1 MKPYPVQMLA
11 VVALYNGYLT
21 EVDTGEGK
29 TLSIA
34 MAVAIAA
41 WSGDP
46 VHVITANDYL
56 ASRDAKQMKGFFEEG
71 NDDQPIYMINLLK
84 FKEKAEYK
92 DGRETSLS
100 GREAYALYGEIIEK
114 HLIEIGGE
122 LIFKSKVTRIT
133 VGKVDELWDAI
144 AIAKWPSKKV
154 MGENM
159 MPSDPDLLEGYRH
172 REAGLAGQLNIE
184 SIDGLFDD

>member
-1 MKPYPVQMLA
+1 MKVENRVYP
-11 VVALYNGYLT
+11 NR
-21 EVDTGEGK
+21 E
-29 TLSIA
+29 
-34 MAVAIAA
+34 
-41 WSGDP
+41 
-46 VHVITANDYL
+46 
-56 ASRDAKQMKGFFEEG
+56 QMKGFFEEG

-159 MPSDPDLLEGYRH
+159 MPTDPELLEGYQH

>member
-1 MKPYPVQMLA
+1 MKVENRVFP
-11 VVALYNGYLT
+11 NR
-21 EVDTGEGK
+21 E
-29 TLSIA
+29 
-34 MAVAIAA
+34 
-41 WSGDP
+41 
-46 VHVITANDYL
+46 
-56 ASRDAKQMKGFFEEG
+56 QMKGFFE
-71 NDDQPIYMINLLK
+71 NADDNEPIYMLNLLK

-100 GREAYALYGEIIEK
+100 GREAYALYGEIMEK
-114 HLIEIGGE
+114 HLNEIGGE
-122 LIFKSKVTRIT
+122 ITFKSKVTRIT

-184 SIDGLFDD
+184 SIDGIFDD

>member
-1 MKPYPVQMLA
+1 MKVENRVYP
-11 VVALYNGYLT
+11 NR
-21 EVDTGEGK
+21 E
-29 TLSIA
+29 
-34 MAVAIAA
+34 
-41 WSGDP
+41 
-46 VHVITANDYL
+46 
-56 ASRDAKQMKGFFEEG
+56 QMKGFFEEG

-100 GREAYALYGEIIEK
+100 GREAYALYAEIIEK

-159 MPSDPDLLEGYRH
+159 MPSDPELLEGYKH
-172 REAGLAGQLNIE
+172 REAGLEGQLNIE
-184 SIDGLFDD
+184 SVEGMFDD

>member
-1 MKPYPVQMLA
+1 MKVENRVYP
-11 VVALYNGYLT
+11 NR
-21 EVDTGEGK
+21 E
-29 TLSIA
+29 
-34 MAVAIAA
+34 
-41 WSGDP
+41 
-46 VHVITANDYL
+46 
-56 ASRDAKQMKGFFEEG
+56 QMKEFFEEG
-71 NDDQPIYMINLLK
+71 NDDQSIYMINLLK

-159 MPSDPDLLEGYRH
+159 MPTDPELLEGYQH

>member
-1 MKPYPVQMLA
+1 MKVENRVYP
-11 VVALYNGYLT
+11 NR
-21 EVDTGEGK
+21 E
-29 TLSIA
+29 
-34 MAVAIAA
+34 
-41 WSGDP
+41 
-46 VHVITANDYL
+46 
-56 ASRDAKQMKGFFEEG
+56 QMKGFFEESS
-71 NDDQPIYMINLLK
+71 DDQPIYMINLLK

-133 VGKVDELWDAI
+133 VGKVDELWDAV

-159 MPSDPDLLEGYRH
+159 MPSDPELLEGYQH

-184 SIDGLFDD
+184 SVEGMFDD

>member
-1 MKPYPVQMLA
+1 MKVENRVYP
-11 VVALYNGYLT
+11 NR
-21 EVDTGEGK
+21 E
-29 TLSIA
+29 
-34 MAVAIAA
+34 
-41 WSGDP
+41 
-46 VHVITANDYL
+46 
-56 ASRDAKQMKGFFEEG
+56 QMKGFFEEG

-133 VGKVDELWDAI
+133 VGKVDELWDAV

-159 MPSDPDLLEGYRH
+159 MPTDPELLEGYQH

-184 SIDGLFDD
+184 SVEGIFDD

>member
-1 MKPYPVQMLA
+1 MKVENRVYP
-11 VVALYNGYLT
+11 NR
-21 EVDTGEGK
+21 E
-29 TLSIA
+29 
-34 MAVAIAA
+34 
-41 WSGDP
+41 
-46 VHVITANDYL
+46 
-56 ASRDAKQMKGFFEEG
+56 QMKEFFEEG

-100 GREAYALYGEIIEK
+100 GSEAYALYGEIMEK

-159 MPSDPDLLEGYRH
+159 MPSDPELLEGYKH
-172 REAGLAGQLNIE
+172 REAGLEGQLNIE
-184 SIDGLFDD
+184 SVEGMFDD

>member
-1 MKPYPVQMLA
+1 MKVENRVYP
-11 VVALYNGYLT
+11 NR
-21 EVDTGEGK
+21 E
-29 TLSIA
+29 
-34 MAVAIAA
+34 
-41 WSGDP
+41 
-46 VHVITANDYL
+46 
-56 ASRDAKQMKGFFEEG
+56 QMKGFFEEG
-71 NDDQPIYMINLLK
+71 SDDQPIYMINLLK
-84 FKEKAEYK
+84 FREKAEYK

-100 GREAYALYGEIIEK
+100 GSEAYALYGEIMEK
-114 HLIEIGGE
+114 HLNEIGGE
-122 LIFKSKVTRIT
+122 ITFKSKVTRIT

>member
-1 MKPYPVQMLA
+1 MKVENRVYP
-11 VVALYNGYLT
+11 NR
-21 EVDTGEGK
+21 E
-29 TLSIA
+29 
-34 MAVAIAA
+34 
-41 WSGDP
+41 
-46 VHVITANDYL
+46 
-56 ASRDAKQMKGFFEEG
+56 QMKGFFEEG

-159 MPSDPDLLEGYRH
+159 MPTDPELLEGYQH

-184 SIDGLFDD
+184 SVEGIFDD

>member
-1 MKPYPVQMLA
+1 
-11 VVALYNGYLT
+11 
-21 EVDTGEGK
+21 
-29 TLSIA
+29 
-34 MAVAIAA
+34 
-41 WSGDP
+41 
-46 VHVITANDYL
+46 
-56 ASRDAKQMKGFFEEG
+56 MKGFFEEG

-100 GREAYALYGEIIEK
+100 GREAYALYGEIMEK
-114 HLIEIGGE
+114 HLNEIGGE
-122 LIFKSKVTRIT
+122 ITFKSKVTRIT

>member
-1 MKPYPVQMLA
+1 MMEFNNSVHPTKEQMEGFLE
-11 VVALYNGYLT
+11 G
-21 EVDTGEGK
+21 DTD
-29 TLSIA
+29 TPIA
-34 MAVAIAA
+34 MV
-41 WSGDP
+41 
-46 VHVITANDYL
+46 
-56 ASRDAKQMKGFFEEG
+56 
-71 NDDQPIYMINLLK
+71 NLLK

-100 GREAYALYGEIIEK
+100 GREAYALYGKIMEK

-159 MPSDPDLLEGYRH
+159 MPSDPELLEGYKH
-172 REAGLAGQLNIE
+172 REAGLEGQLNIE
-184 SIDGLFDD
+184 SVEGMFDD

>member
-1 MKPYPVQMLA
+1 MKVENRVYP
-11 VVALYNGYLT
+11 NR
-21 EVDTGEGK
+21 E
-29 TLSIA
+29 
-34 MAVAIAA
+34 
-41 WSGDP
+41 
-46 VHVITANDYL
+46 
-56 ASRDAKQMKGFFEEG
+56 QMKGFFEEG

-159 MPSDPDLLEGYRH
+159 MPTDPKLLEGYQH

-184 SIDGLFDD
+184 SVEGMFDD

>member
-1 MKPYPVQMLA
+1 M
-11 VVALYNGYLT
+11 
-21 EVDTGEGK
+21 
-29 TLSIA
+29 
-34 MAVAIAA
+34 
-41 WSGDP
+41 
-46 VHVITANDYL
+46 
-56 ASRDAKQMKGFFEEG
+56 
-71 NDDQPIYMINLLK
+71 
-84 FKEKAEYK
+84 
-92 DGRETSLS
+92 
-100 GREAYALYGEIIEK
+100 EK

-159 MPSDPDLLEGYRH
+159 MPTDPELLEGYQH

-184 SIDGLFDD
+184 SVEGMFDD

>member
-1 MKPYPVQMLA
+1 MKVENRVYP
-11 VVALYNGYLT
+11 NR
-21 EVDTGEGK
+21 E
-29 TLSIA
+29 
-34 MAVAIAA
+34 
-41 WSGDP
+41 
-46 VHVITANDYL
+46 
-56 ASRDAKQMKGFFEEG
+56 QMKGFFEEG

-100 GREAYALYGEIIEK
+100 GREAYALYAEIIEK

-122 LIFKSKVTRIT
+122 IIFKSKVTRIT

-159 MPSDPDLLEGYRH
+159 MPSNPELLEGYQH

-184 SIDGLFDD
+184 SVEGIFDD

>member
-1 MKPYPVQMLA
+1 MKVENRFYPIR
-11 VVALYNGYLT
+11 
-21 EVDTGEGK
+21 E
-29 TLSIA
+29 
-34 MAVAIAA
+34 
-41 WSGDP
+41 
-46 VHVITANDYL
+46 
-56 ASRDAKQMKGFFEEG
+56 QMKGFFEVDSD
-71 NDDQPIYMINLLK
+71 NRPIYMINLLK

-114 HLIEIGGE
+114 HLIELGGE
-122 LIFKSKVTRIT
+122 VIFKSKVTRIT
-133 VGKVDELWDAI
+133 VGKVDELWDAV

-159 MPSDPDLLEGYRH
+159 MPSDPELLEGYQH

-184 SIDGLFDD
+184 SVEGLFDD

>member
-1 MKPYPVQMLA
+1 MKVENRVYP
-11 VVALYNGYLT
+11 NR
-21 EVDTGEGK
+21 E
-29 TLSIA
+29 
-34 MAVAIAA
+34 
-41 WSGDP
+41 
-46 VHVITANDYL
+46 
-56 ASRDAKQMKGFFEEG
+56 QMKGFFEEG

-100 GREAYALYGEIIEK
+100 GREAYALYGEIMEK

-159 MPSDPDLLEGYRH
+159 MPTDPKLLEGYQH

-184 SIDGLFDD
+184 SVEGMFDD

>member
-1 MKPYPVQMLA
+1 
-11 VVALYNGYLT
+11 
-21 EVDTGEGK
+21 
-29 TLSIA
+29 
-34 MAVAIAA
+34 
-41 WSGDP
+41 
-46 VHVITANDYL
+46 
-56 ASRDAKQMKGFFEEG
+56 MKGFFEEG

-114 HLIEIGGE
+114 HFIEIGGE

-159 MPSDPDLLEGYRH
+159 MPSDPELLEGYKH
-172 REAGLAGQLNIE
+172 REAGLEGQLNIE
-184 SIDGLFDD
+184 SVEGMFDD

>member
-1 MKPYPVQMLA
+1 MKVENRVYP
-11 VVALYNGYLT
+11 NR
-21 EVDTGEGK
+21 E
-29 TLSIA
+29 
-34 MAVAIAA
+34 
-41 WSGDP
+41 
-46 VHVITANDYL
+46 
-56 ASRDAKQMKGFFEEG
+56 QMKGFFEEG

-159 MPSDPDLLEGYRH
+159 MPSDPELLEGYKH

-184 SIDGLFDD
+184 SVYEKYQ